1 MEMYIRFVTTLAF
14 GLIGV
19 GMVLK
24 VLLEGIFSEWDAFN
38 DIARRISRVASGKG
52 GLVTHVRAED
62 ILLEAE
68 KKNFYAAGSR
78 LVDHRR
84 RQIQELNAVETRLNR
99 VGAAGP
105 ATDPGIIPS

>member
-1 MEMYIRFVTTLAF
+1 MYIRFVTTLAF

-38 DIARRISRVASGKG
+38 DIAQRVSIFVSGKG

-62 ILLEAE
+62 MLLEAE
-68 KKNFYAAGSR
+68 KKNSYSLGSR
-78 LVDHRR
+78 LVDQKR
-84 RQIQELNAVETRLNR
+84 RQMQELNVIENRLSR
-99 VGAAGP
+99 VGASGP
-105 ATDPGIIPS
+105 TTDFGIIPS